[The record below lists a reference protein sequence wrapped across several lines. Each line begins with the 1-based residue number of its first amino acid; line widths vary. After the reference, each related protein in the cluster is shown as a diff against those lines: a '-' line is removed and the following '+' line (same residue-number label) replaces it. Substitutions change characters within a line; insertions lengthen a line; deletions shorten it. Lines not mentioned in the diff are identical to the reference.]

1 MSVRYQ
7 AVLFDFGGVF
17 TASPFVAAGRIAAEL
32 GTSADRLVEVVFGSY
47 SEDTDH
53 PWHRLERGELTIED
67 ARQAILALGAEQG
80 FEADL
85 YKLFGAMGSAGGV
98 REELVECVR
107 GVKREGLR
115 TGLLT
120 NNVAEFRE
128 HWRAMIPIDEIF
140 DDVVDSSEV
149 GMRKPNPR
157 IFTLACERLSVEPAR
172 SVFLDDHPGNIDA
185 AKRVGL
191 EAVLVGEAHQDAL
204 RELAR
209 LLAE

>member
-1 MSVRYQ
+1 MRARFQ

-17 TASPFVAAGRIAAEL
+17 TASPFHAAGSLAADL
-32 GTSADRLVEVVFGSY
+32 GTSADRLIEVVFGPY

-53 PWHRLERGELTIED
+53 PWHRLERGELAIEA
-67 ARQAILALGAEQG
+67 ARQEILGLGAEHG

-85 YKLFGAMGSAGGV
+85 YKLFGAMGSASGI
-98 REELVECVR
+98 REDLVECVR
-107 GVKREGLR
+107 GVKRDGLR

-120 NNVAEFRE
+120 NNVAEFRD
-128 HWRAMIPIDEIF
+128 HWRATIPVDEIF

-149 GMRKPNPR
+149 GLRKPDPR
-157 IFTLACERLSVEPAR
+157 IFTLACERLEVEPGR

-185 AKRVGL
+185 AQRVGL
-191 EAVLVGEAHQDAL
+191 EAVLVGEAHEEAL
-204 RELAR
+204 GELAR